1 MVLWYDLPHITYCH
15 ILYTYSSYSYDML
28 FVSSLGWWRWVSRIT
43 ELEQGHLMVPQ
54 CTKKPMDWLS
64 FSHLVGSRC
73 DRFREGELL
82 RFGFQGSNGFQ
93 AMWWKKRPARCVWE
107 RFATNHPCNLRHVEP
122 FCKPQ
127 TSLDEVIG
135 IWKKCSFSC
144 NNRFLLRSHT
154 KKESFP
160 TWSRAPES
168 EDKTRRTNRVELG
181 QLASTLTFS
190 EPPHPALGA
199 PWCSWHLCVLLGCY
213 STSALVGYPP
223 PSQNHTLRTNACRT
237 LVEEAPRKETQR
249 HDLTIQQPNEN
260 LSTSEHG

>member
-1 MVLWYDLPHITYCH
+1 MWSFPGGWTFAIWIPRFQWIPGNVVFCHKSPMQFETCGTILHAPNITRWSGKDL
-15 ILYTYSSYSYDML
+15 
-28 FVSSLGWWRWVSRIT
+28 
-43 ELEQGHLMVPQ
+43 
-54 CTKKPMDWLS
+54 
-64 FSHLVGSRC
+64 
-73 DRFREGELL
+73 
-82 RFGFQGSNGFQ
+82 N
-93 AMWWKKRPARCVWE
+93 
-107 RFATNHPCNLRHVEP
+107 
-122 FCKPQ
+122 
-127 TSLDEVIG
+127 
-135 IWKKCSFSC
+135 KCSFSC

-237 LVEEAPRKETQR
+237 LKRKLQGRETQR